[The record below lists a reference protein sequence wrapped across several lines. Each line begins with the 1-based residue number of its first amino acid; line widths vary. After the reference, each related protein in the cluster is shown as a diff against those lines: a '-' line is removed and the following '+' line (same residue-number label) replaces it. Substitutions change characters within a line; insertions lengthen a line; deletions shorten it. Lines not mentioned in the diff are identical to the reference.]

1 MIKEVEKIK
10 LEEDNPSLDPAQ
22 KKEQA
27 VKEAESNLTDL
38 EAATIAKQD
47 YILENIINDIRENPD
62 AAHDENYKKIFKNV
76 MQNNIKDFA
85 EVKKEISDE
94 KQRLIN
100 KVNKNNKSFT
110 SDISKKKTLQK
121 SYIEVFNKKSD
132 KITFEDYVILLEM
145 KRILEID
152 EQIGVS
158 NLEEIV

>member
-38 EAATIAKQD
+38 EAAAIAKQD

>member
-10 LEEDNPSLDPAQ
+10 LEEDNPSLDPAR
-22 KKEQA
+22 KKEQ
-27 VKEAESNLTDL
+27 VIKEAESNLTDL
-38 EAATIAKQD
+38 EAAAIAKQD

-132 KITFEDYVILLEM
+132 KITFGDYVILLEM